1 MSMSR
6 YFSTAS
12 IFLGC
17 ISLLFP
23 ALVTAQGSLNFD
35 AINIDTVQLEDNVH
49 VLMGGP
55 AQGNVLVLS
64 GPDGIFM
71 VDSMYAP
78 MHDKLLAA
86 IREISDAPIK
96 YLVNT
101 HMHGDHTAGN
111 AALAAVGA
119 TVIGQENIYPRL
131 QTLAPENLPALTYSN
146 SITLHLNGEE
156 VWIFWPESAHT
167 DHDSMIYLKNANI
180 LHVGDVPSNL
190 RYPNIGID
198 DGGSVEGMTRAARLV
213 LEMTNADT
221 RIMAGHLGPLVPRQ
235 EMVAQLEMFAQV
247 SQRIQTMI
255 DRGMSL
261 EEVLAARPT
270 ADFDEARAAGAITPE
285 RFTGL
290 VYTDLSR
297 RQSAR
302 Q

>member
-180 LHVGDVPSNL
+180 LHVGDVPLNL

-198 DGGSVEGMTRAARLV
+198 DGGSVDGMTRAARLV

-297 RQSAR
+297 RQSAL

>member
-1 MSMSR
+1 MSMIR

-297 RQSAR
+297 RQSAL